1 MESIKIELQN
11 SKKQVKD
18 ELHIGKNGLKL
29 VLFVYHF
36 IDKDTKQYVAY
47 SPTLD
52 ISGYGN
58 TEERAQEM
66 MKFSIKDFAIYLTK
80 LSNREREKELFSLG
94 WKKDKLKNKDFS
106 KVYVDGQ
113 GDLKNF
119 NAEEGSIKK
128 QELHLA

>member
-1 MESIKIELQN
+1 MESIKVEIQN
-11 SKKQVKD
+11 SNKSIKD
-18 ELHIGKNGLKL
+18 ELHIGKNGIKL

-52 ISGYGN
+52 ISGYGS

-66 MKFSIKDFAIYLTK
+66 MKFSIKDFAIYLNN
-80 LSNREREKELFSLG
+80 LSTRDREKELFSLG
-94 WKKDKLKNKDFS
+94 WKKDKFKNKDFS
-106 KVYVDGQ
+106 KVYVDSN
-113 GDLKNF
+113 GDLKDF

-128 QELHLA
+128 HELLLA